1 MENHAIWACLGLF
14 ILTHL
19 VLMRHWKGVTG
30 ISFRQGKLVV
40 DEGWAVQQ
48 TSRGLRG
55 RCEAYAGLLPDIS
68 LATLFSCL
76 FSLSLSYLFLEL
88 FLLFLIITEVIIW
101 PQRVY
106 YILHS
111 QDFYFKVFQLTCK
124 QRFCSF
130 HSQDN
135 IIMEWLICVPNGS
148 RLGFSDISLKGHRGN
163 LLTSMI

>member
-1 MENHAIWACLGLF
+1 
-14 ILTHL
+14 
-19 VLMRHWKGVTG
+19 MRHWKGVTG
-30 ISFRQGKLVV
+30 IFFRQGKLVV
-40 DEGWAVQQ
+40 DEGCRQAE
-48 TSRGLRG
+48 GLGG
-55 RCEAYAGLLPDIS
+55 RCQAYAGLLPNIF

-88 FLLFLIITEVIIW
+88 FVLSLIITEVIIW

-106 YILHS
+106 YILNS
-111 QDFYFKVFQLTCK
+111 QDFYLKVFQLTCK

-148 RLGFSDISLKGHRGN
+148 RLGFSSISLKGHHCN
-163 LLTSMI
+163 LLT